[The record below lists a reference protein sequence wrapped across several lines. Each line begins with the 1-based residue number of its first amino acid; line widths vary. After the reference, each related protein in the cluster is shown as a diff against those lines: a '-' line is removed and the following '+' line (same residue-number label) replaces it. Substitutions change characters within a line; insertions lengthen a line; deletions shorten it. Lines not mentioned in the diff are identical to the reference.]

1 MLKKNFTVKLT
12 VYALTEH
19 FDGGVSYI
27 EDVYLNEADAHA
39 ARDRKRPKGR
49 WFVDALQVLA
59 PDDKNG
65 EC

>member
-1 MLKKNFTVKLT
+1 MPKNFTVKLT

-19 FDGGVSYI
+19 FDGGESYI
-27 EDVYLNEADAHA
+27 EDVYLNEADAYA
-39 ARDRKRPKGR
+39 ARNRKSPKKR

-59 PDDKNG
+59 PADENG